1 MAANASNETLPVT
14 YNPYDYP
21 CNDGLLLPITSEF
34 TWPTWVRAAL
44 YLTALLWSF
53 LAVAIVADIFMCA
66 IERITS
72 KTRIV
77 RIPDSEVPEG
87 FRELKLKVSR
97 GKGAAFTVWIHREDQ
112 ALLAILSLHP
122 LTPYSM
128 IIRCGTTP
136 LPTCL

>member
-1 MAANASNETLPVT
+1 MASNASNETLPVT

-77 RIPDSEVPEG
+77 RIPDSEAPEG
-87 FRELKLKVSR
+87 FRELKLKVSGGR
-97 GKGAAFTVWIHREDQ
+97 ERAFTVWVYR
-112 ALLAILSLHP
+112 
-122 LTPYSM
+122 
-128 IIRCGTTP
+128 
-136 LPTCL
+136 

>member
-77 RIPDSEVPEG
+77 RIPDSEAPEG
-87 FRELKLKVSR
+87 FRELKLKVS
-97 GKGAAFTVWIHREDQ
+97 GGEGAAFTVWIHRESL

-136 LPTCL
+136 WPTCL